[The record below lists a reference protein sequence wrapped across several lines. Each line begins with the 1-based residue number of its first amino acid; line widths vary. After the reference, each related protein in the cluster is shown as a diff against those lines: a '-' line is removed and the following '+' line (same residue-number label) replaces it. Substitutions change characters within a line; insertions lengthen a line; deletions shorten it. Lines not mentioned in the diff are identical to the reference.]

1 MRRSRRTAAA
11 FALAFGCIGAAL
23 SAHAVMAQP
32 MKRPAA
38 AAGSIGVDVTRQC
51 LAEQADQRLAVLF
64 LVDESK
70 SMQTADPGDLRVTA
84 IRGAISNL
92 GLNLLAVEGDA
103 SRSIDVKISVF
114 ATAYQSLGDWV
125 RLSPDTSS
133 LLEQVD
139 ELASRDSAADTDYEA
154 GLEGAEREFVEYERA
169 NGRSCKVLVWL
180 SDGVIDLRGS
190 DKTADQR
197 SFEGICSASG
207 VANRLRNQGIFSF
220 GIGLSTNA
228 TAPTG
233 TFGQMTQIVE
243 GTRDCG
249 SFSEGSGGTSVGQFI
264 ESPDAAKL
272 AEAFSSLFPG
282 DAPTPPICDP
292 NPGTTACREFVL
304 TVGAPTAQVRL
315 VVAVPN
321 LAGSVALVAPD
332 QTETVIY
339 ENGTFVSSPAA
350 NVAVEVFGNQTARVR
365 LDVDPQS
372 YGRWGL
378 RIQGEQADFSSV
390 SLFSDA
396 RPKFGSEVPLRLE
409 RDAKPARVA
418 VTLDDPDLAG
428 IAMGAVDGTPG
439 VVAYAIEATSTF
451 GSQQVPVTVA
461 GGASGA
467 FQLDLGADLAALPA
481 QGTLI
486 VEPSATVDGVP
497 VLFADASAAILVT
510 SGDAFPQLAGKAT
523 ATDIDAG
530 DDGKKTSTI
539 SVSVLGPKEGDTVA
553 KARVTDEVSVL
564 SAPPGVEINPVLV
577 VTAESEAELA
587 VGDERTIVAT
597 LDPKGQK
604 ANGTLVVRVM
614 VELTSVQGE
623 VQTVPLELEISMAKP
638 FETGT
643 FIGLLIL
650 MAVIFVVV
658 QVAVVWPYSRYIARV
673 RGLSVRT
680 RVVTGDIVIS
690 NTGRITGAN
699 GPLDTLAQSAKVL
712 PTAVKPALVSDIKS
726 FTFRGFP
733 GMVYRGLLNPKRIE
747 TFAKR
752 DPKDPTEISIGHR
765 GVRKIGGQWWGQ
777 VSPNLNDSWVVSV
790 KESEV
795 RTTVNNPNRDLTAHL
810 LFILPESSRIQ
821 PSQISS
827 IIEKELGRRGIRRQA
842 AACVSDEPS
851 PRMPDD
857 GGRDKRKKEGRGGG
871 EERDMPIRQRRGD
884 GEPSDDSAGA
894 PRSRTEVADPERPE
908 RSPKGSV
915 FD

>member
-1 MRRSRRTAAA
+1 MRRDRRTTAAVG
-11 FALAFGCIGAAL
+11 LAIGCLSAAL
-23 SAHAVMAQP
+23 SAHAVLAQP
-32 MKRPAA
+32 VQRPAGA
-38 AAGSIGVDVTRQC
+38 VGSIGVDVTRQC
-51 LAEQADQRLAVLF
+51 LAEQEDQRLAVLF

-84 IRGAISNL
+84 IRGAISKL

-103 SRSIDVKISVF
+103 SRSIDIKISVF

-139 ELASRDSAADTDYEA
+139 ELGSRDSAADTDYEA

-207 VANRLRNQGIFSF
+207 VANRLRNQGIFAF

-228 TAPTG
+228 SAPTG
-233 TFGQMTQIVE
+233 TFGQMSQIVE

-249 SFSEGSGGTSVGQFI
+249 SFSEGSSGTSVGQFI

-292 NPGTTACREFVL
+292 NPGTTSCREFVL

-321 LAGSVALVAPD
+321 LAGSVVLVAPD
-332 QTETVIY
+332 QVETLLY
-339 ENGTFVSSPAA
+339 ENGTFVDSPAA

-390 SLFSDA
+390 SLFSDV
-396 RPKFGSEVPLRLE
+396 RPTFGSEVPLRLE

-418 VTLDDPDLAG
+418 VTLTDPDLAG
-428 IAMGAVDGTPG
+428 IAMGGIEGTPG
-439 VVAYAIEATSTF
+439 VVAYTIEATSTF

-461 GGASGA
+461 GGASGS
-467 FQLDLGADLAALPA
+467 FRLDLGADLAALPA

-486 VEPSATVDGVP
+486 VEPSATVDGIP
-497 VLFADASAAILVT
+497 VLFADVSAAIVVT

-539 SVSVLGPKEGDTVA
+539 SVSVLGPKEGDAVA
-553 KARVTDEVSVL
+553 KARVTDQVTVL
-564 SAPPGVEINPVLV
+564 SGPPGVDINPELV
-577 VTAESEAELA
+577 VSAGSEAELA
-587 VGDERTIVAT
+587 VGDERTIAAV

-604 ANGTLVVRVM
+604 ANGTLVVRVQ

-643 FIGLLIL
+643 FFGLLLL
-650 MAVIFVVV
+650 MVAIFVLV

-680 RVVTGDIVIS
+680 RVVSGDIVIS
-690 NTGRITGAN
+690 STGRITGAH
-699 GPLDTLAQSAKVL
+699 GSLDTLAQSAKVL
-712 PTAVKPALVSDIKS
+712 PTAVKPALVSEIKS

-752 DPKDPTEISIGHR
+752 DPKDPTEISIGNR
-765 GVRKIGGQWWGQ
+765 GKKKIGEQWWGQ

-790 KESEV
+790 KEAEV

-821 PSQISS
+821 PSQIGDT
-827 IIEKELGRRGIRRQA
+827 IERELGRRGIRREA
-842 AACVSDEPS
+842 ASCLSDGPKS
-851 PRMPDD
+851 SKGDDDPR
-857 GGRDKRKKEGRGGG
+857 
-871 EERDMPIRQRRGD
+871 
-884 GEPSDDSAGA
+884 
-894 PRSRTEVADPERPE
+894 
-908 RSPKGSV
+908 PKGPAEGPSSTPPRDPPGKDI

>member
-1 MRRSRRTAAA
+1 MRRSKRTTAALG
-11 FALAFGCIGAAL
+11 LAFGCLGAAL

-32 MKRPAA
+32 IQRPAA

-51 LAEQADQRLAVLF
+51 LAEQDDQRLAVLF

-70 SMQTADPGDLRVTA
+70 SMQTADAGDLRVTA
-84 IRGAISNL
+84 IRGAISKL

-114 ATAYQSLGDWV
+114 ATAYQSLGDWI
-125 RLSPDTSS
+125 RLSPDTTS
-133 LLEQVD
+133 LLAQVD

-180 SDGVIDLRGS
+180 SDGVIDLQGS

-197 SFEGICSASG
+197 SFEGICSPSG
-207 VANRLRNQGIFSF
+207 VASRLRNQGIFAF

-233 TFGQMTQIVE
+233 TFGQMAQIVE

-249 SFSEGSGGTSVGQFI
+249 SFSEGSSGTSVGQFI

-304 TVGAPTAQVRL
+304 SVGAPTAQVRL

-332 QTETVIY
+332 LTETVIY

-365 LDVDPQS
+365 LDVGAQS

-409 RDAKPARVA
+409 RDVKPARVA
-418 VTLDDPDLAG
+418 VTLNDPDLAG

-439 VVAYAIEATSTF
+439 VVAYTIEATSTF

-467 FQLDLGADLAALPA
+467 FQLDLGADLSALPA

-523 ATDIDAG
+523 ATDIDA
-530 DDGKKTSTI
+530 DYDGKKTSMI
-539 SVSVLGPKEGDTVA
+539 SVSVLGPKDSGKKVASARITDTV
-553 KARVTDEVSVL
+553 KVL
-564 SAPPGVEINPVLV
+564 NGPPGVEIIPALV
-577 VTAESEAELA
+577 VSAGSEAELA

-604 ANGTLVVRVM
+604 ANGTLTVEVVVI
-614 VELTSVQGE
+614 LTSVQGDE
-623 VQTVPLELEISMAKP
+623 QKVPLVLEISMAKP

-650 MAVIFVVV
+650 MAVIFVLV

-752 DPKDPTEISIGHR
+752 DSKDPTEISIGHR
-765 GVRKIGGQWWGQ
+765 GVRKIGGHWWGQ

-790 KESEV
+790 KEAEV
-795 RTTVNNPNRDLTAHL
+795 WTTVNNPNRDLTAHL

-821 PSQISS
+821 PSQIAAT
-827 IIEKELGRRGIRRQA
+827 IERELGRRGIRRQA
-842 AACVSDEPS
+842 AACLSDEPVAKTTGE
-851 PRMPDD
+851 
-857 GGRDKRKKEGRGGG
+857 GGSG
-871 EERDMPIRQRRGD
+871 ETKTRRRGD
-884 GEPSDDSAGA
+884 GELGDGSGDS
-894 PRSRTEVADPERPE
+894 PRGRTEVPDPERPS
-908 RSPKGSV
+908 RPPKGSV